1 MTRTKGMKKKKN
13 VRFLFCDRKSKSK
26 RMKEY
31 REDVVVDVAVDE
43 EGFLGVVFFFFVN
56 FSHQNVHLF
65 LWVSFHLLLF
75 FGYYW
80 QVTLS
85 ELNKLI
91 SSID

>member
-43 EGFLGVVFFFFVN
+43 EGFLGVVFFFC
-56 FSHQNVHLF
+56 
-65 LWVSFHLLLF
+65 
-75 FGYYW
+75 
-80 QVTLS
+80 
-85 ELNKLI
+85 
-91 SSID
+91 